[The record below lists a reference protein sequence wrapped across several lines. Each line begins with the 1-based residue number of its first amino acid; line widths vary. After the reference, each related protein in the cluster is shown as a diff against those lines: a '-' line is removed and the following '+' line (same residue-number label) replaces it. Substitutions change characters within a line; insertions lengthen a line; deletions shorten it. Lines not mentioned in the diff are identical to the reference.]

1 MVNYDTLDKV
11 NFYIELVLSAVSL
24 LVFLLLFFKS
34 GRKLDKSAVFI
45 LLAFL
50 FGSII
55 RIFSSSSN
63 NSLLDTLV
71 PFAGN
76 LTWAGLLHFVFEMG
90 IMHSLLTEESNFK
103 YKLWI
108 NKFRIFKITMFSNF
122 ILLYCSLNLIL
133 F

>member
-1 MVNYDTLDKV
+1 MVNYDKLDKV
-11 NFYIELVLSAVSL
+11 NFYIELVLSSLSL
-24 LVFLLLFFKS
+24 LVFLFLFFKS

-55 RIFSSSSN
+55 RIFSSSSD

-71 PFAGN
+71 PLAGN
-76 LTWAGLLHFVFEMG
+76 LTWAGLLHFVFEMSL
-90 IMHSLLTEESNFK
+90 MHSLLTEESFYK

-108 NKFRIFKITMFSNF
+108 NKFRIFKIAMFSNF